1 MSDRD
6 RQTANF
12 ARWPGPG
19 LRLPAVPR
27 HLSRSQGA
35 LFTAVG
41 VLVLSVDALLVRL
54 VDAPA
59 LTVTVWRGLLMA
71 LPYWA
76 ILAVQRRSLL
86 PRDLLRPDGPT
97 ILAALLFA
105 ASTLCFVGAV
115 KHAPV
120 ANVLLILAIIPLTS
134 AILSWLFLGERVSP
148 VTWVSMALAIL
159 GLGLVAADG
168 IALDG
173 GADPFSTEIAAQSGL
188 LGHLLALGVTVVIG
202 GYLTVLRSGRVSNPL
217 PVLSLAG
224 LASAAAAAPFAGA
237 LVLPSASLPYI
248 LLLGLVVL
256 PLAFG
261 LISLG
266 PRGLPAAE
274 VGLIMLLEAVFGGA
288 WAWLALDEVP
298 GPGALAGGAIVIATL
313 VGRALLMRHQER
325 RAARTR

>member
-6 RQTANF
+6 SQTATHS
-12 ARWPGPG
+12 RWPGRRM
-19 LRLPAVPR
+19 RLPAVPR
-27 HLSRSQGA
+27 HMTRGQGA
-35 LFTAVG
+35 LLTAVG

-76 ILAVQRRSLL
+76 ILAVQRRSPL

-173 GADPFSTEIAAQSGL
+173 GADPFSTESGV

-237 LVLPSASLPYI
+237 LLLPAASLPYI

-298 GPGALAGGAIVIATL
+298 GPGALAGGAIVIVTL

-325 RAARTR
+325 RAARTG